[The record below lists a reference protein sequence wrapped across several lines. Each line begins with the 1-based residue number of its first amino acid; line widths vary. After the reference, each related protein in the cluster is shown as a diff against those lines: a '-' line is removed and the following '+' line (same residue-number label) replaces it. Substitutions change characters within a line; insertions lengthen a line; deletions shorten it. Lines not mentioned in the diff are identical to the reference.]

1 MAPVRRPN
9 ITRAVRAVIQDV
21 ARRLPEFSH
30 VKGSRI
36 LVVAGEAR
44 RASWGTIRPLG
55 PVDRPSGKPV
65 VRVKGRQ
72 MLYVVTL
79 RPRWFRVASFE
90 KRVETILH
98 EIFHISKRF
107 DGTLHTGR
115 RHATL
120 RADFDKRLGPLVK
133 RYLATMPADLRQIL
147 AWHGTALARQW
158 LEKPG
163 PSVKRGRPAGR
174 KVYTEK
180 HLFLGPVQMVSRAVR
195 PKPRMH

>member
-21 ARRLPEFSH
+21 SRKLPEFSH
-30 VKGSRI
+30 VKASRI

-90 KRVETILH
+90 KRVKTMLH

-107 DGTLHTGR
+107 DGTLHSGR
-115 RHATL
+115 RHSTL
-120 RADFDKRLGPLVK
+120 RSEFPRRLGPLVQ
-133 RYLATMPADLRQIL
+133 RYLEEIPPELRQVL
-147 AWHGTALARQW
+147 NWHGLALARQW

-180 HLFLGPVQMVSRAVR
+180 HLFVGPVQMISRPAR
-195 PKPRMH
+195 KKLRLN

>member
-9 ITRAVRAVIQDV
+9 ITRAVRAVIQD
-21 ARRLPEFSH
+21 ASRKLPEFAH
-30 VKGSRI
+30 LKASRI
-36 LVVAGEAR
+36 RVVAGEAR

-55 PVDRPSGKPV
+55 PIERPAGKPV

-79 RPRWFRVASFE
+79 RPRWFRVASFD

-98 EIFHISKRF
+98 EVFHISKRF
-107 DGTLHTGR
+107 DGTLHSGR
-115 RHATL
+115 RHSTL
-120 RADFDKRLGPLVK
+120 RADFDRRLRPLVK
-133 RYLATMPADLRQIL
+133 RYLAAIPPELRQAL
-147 AWHGTALARQW
+147 SWHGTALARQW

-174 KVYTEK
+174 RVYSEK
-180 HLFLGPVQMVSRAVR
+180 HLFLGPVQMISRTAR
-195 PKPRMH
+195 TKPRLN